1 MISDQNA
8 FKVDCC
14 SPKCEWAATAACF
27 DRKMLLI
34 STPSVPTMPIRRGRL
49 FFACKPS
56 DALSQEYTV
65 HSTGSYWLHIYGQFL
80 QDGKNGQNLAFLKK
94 FLKLCCDQN
103 VWFLQLFSTV
113 LMRFCPLQSKNVF
126 VLVLAHLE
134 PLHLTWKKLD
144 DDFLNVLKNIAKS
157 SQKNIWGPLLDDPRC
172 TWVYNSVPRCC
183 V

>member
-34 STPSVPTMPIRRGRL
+34 STPSVPTMPIWVG
-49 FFACKPS
+49 CKMC
-56 DALSQEYTV
+56 LRSQ
-65 HSTGSYWLHIYGQFL
+65 IYGGGDSSLHTSAQMHSAKSTQYIVQGPIGFTYLGQFR
-80 QDGKNGQNLAFLKK
+80 QDGKNGQNLAFFK
-94 FLKLCCDQN
+94 FFSKLCCDQN

-126 VLVLAHLE
+126 VLVLAHL
-134 PLHLTWKKLD
+134 
-144 DDFLNVLKNIAKS
+144 N
-157 SQKNIWGPLLDDPRC
+157 RC
-172 TWVYNSVPRCC
+172 TWLGKS
-183 V
+183 